1 MFRRPKARGGPPM
14 AIQAPPRPVA
24 PGYTPVPPP
33 KKSGCAGCGLGC
45 FGCLGVFVV
54 LALLIA
60 GGGWYFLVVQAQAGI
75 PSPAALVVFS
85 TPVDLRRNY
94 SVYRTPIP
102 SEPLTAG
109 N

>member
-1 MFRRPKARGGPPM
+1 M
-14 AIQAPPRPVA
+14 AIQPPPSPIA

-75 PSPAALVVFS
+75 PAPAALVVLS
-85 TPVDLRRNY
+85 AAVAVGRNAAG
-94 SVYRTPIP
+94 YRTDLPGQ
-102 SEPLTAG
+102 SLTAG
-109 N
+109 KSVRTAHAGHD